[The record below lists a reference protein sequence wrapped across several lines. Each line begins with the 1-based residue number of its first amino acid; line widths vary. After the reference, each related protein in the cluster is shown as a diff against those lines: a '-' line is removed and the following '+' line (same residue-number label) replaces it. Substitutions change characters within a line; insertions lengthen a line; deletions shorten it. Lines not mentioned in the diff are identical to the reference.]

1 MLNPR
6 NRRSFPDNW
15 DVHVAREEIRQT
27 NEADTLEARF
37 QDQIRQAQI
46 RNGTLPKNRLME
58 ELNRPKVSDRELR
71 KLLDEEEAK
80 IDRAFGKNS
89 GREKNK

>member
-15 DVHVAREEIRQT
+15 DVHVAREEILQT
-27 NEADTLEARF
+27 NEADMLEARL
-37 QDQIRQAQI
+37 QDQIRRAQI
-46 RNGTLPKNRLME
+46 TNGTLPKNRFME
-58 ELNRPKVSDRELR
+58 ELNRPIVSDKELH

-89 GREKNK
+89 VLEKKK